1 VSLWTDLGFR
11 ENPYSTR
18 SIPPTEEGAHLLVGR
33 DPELKRML
41 RLISSSETHPT
52 VEGDNGVGKTSLV
65 QVAGYLAKKQHADGR
80 EPQLFVPLD
89 GIFQLTHGEELES
102 FRRRVYYGLARAFA
116 TNRDVLTAAGL
127 ATPDFG
133 AVEKWLQSP
142 LFHGKAVAT
151 PFGGGEWTT
160 TPNETAGFTEDG
172 FIATVNQWLVE
183 CFPSLQ
189 AGAFVCV
196 LDNLELLETSQAARR
211 AMEAMRDLLLNVR
224 GLRWVLCGAR
234 GIVRSGASSP
244 RLHGVLASPMEVG
257 PISDQDVGEVM
268 MRRIESFALTPD
280 AYAPVDGRGFQHVYH
295 VLNGN
300 LRDAFKHCEDFAM
313 WMDDQGEQPADSDDR
328 YQLLEVWLSEQAKAY
343 NRDARNVKARAWE
356 VFDTL
361 ASPAIGGSCSPSDNE
376 QFGFN
381 TSMAMRPHIKDLEEA
396 GLVVS
401 SKGDKDQRRKTI
413 SLTSSGW
420 LVRYERSGYEEPP
433 RA

>member
-1 VSLWTDLGFR
+1 VSLWKDLGFR

-33 DPELKRML
+33 DKELKRML
-41 RLISSSETHPT
+41 RLISSSDTHPT

-65 QVAGYLAKKQHADGR
+65 QVAGYLAKKAHSEGR

-89 GIFQLTHGEELES
+89 GIFQLTPGEDLES
-102 FRRRVYYGLARAFA
+102 FRRRVYYALARAFA
-116 TNRDVLTAAGL
+116 SHRALLNAAGL
-127 ATPDFG
+127 SAPDVG

-142 LFHGKAVAT
+142 LFHGKGVST
-151 PFGGGEWTT
+151 PFGGGDWSTV
-160 TPNETAGFTEDG
+160 PNETAGFTEDG
-172 FIATVNQWLVE
+172 FIATVNKWLAE
-183 CFPSLQ
+183 TFPSLQ

-211 AMEAMRDLLLNVR
+211 VMEAMRDSLLNVP

-244 RLHGVLASPMEVG
+244 RLHGVLASPMEIG
-257 PISDQDVGEVM
+257 PISDEDVASVVT
-268 MRRIESFALTPD
+268 RRIEEYSMTLD
-280 AYAPVDGRGFQHVYH
+280 AYAPVAGSGFQHVYH

-313 WMDDQGEQPADSDDR
+313 WMDEQGERPAESRER
-328 YQLLEVWLSEQAKAY
+328 YELLEVWLSEQAKAY
-343 NRDARNVKARAWE
+343 SRDARNVKGRAWD
-356 VFDTL
+356 VFDHL
-361 ASPAIGGSCSPSDNE
+361 AELGGSCSPSDSE
-376 QFGFN
+376 EFDFN
-381 TSMAMRPHIKDLEEA
+381 SPMAMRPHVKDLEEA

-420 LVRYERSGYEEPP
+420 LVRYERSGYEEPA